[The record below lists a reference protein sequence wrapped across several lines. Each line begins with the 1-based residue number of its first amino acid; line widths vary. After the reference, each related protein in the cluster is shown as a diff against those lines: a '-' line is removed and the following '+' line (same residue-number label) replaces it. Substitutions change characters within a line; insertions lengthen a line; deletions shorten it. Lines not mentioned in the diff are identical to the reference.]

1 MRNSFSASS
10 ALFHSAFL
18 VAAVLAIQL
27 PCGPAPKR
35 QQSSRSGEALST
47 ILVSFNF
54 NVRDNRDHPIKS
66 LSANQ
71 IHISIDGKEQT
82 IESLIPVTPEPVSI
96 VFLVDQSNSRRDSP
110 RGTVYPE
117 LQPAFDCFRRLL
129 ASGASV
135 QVAEFDNEPRPEGGF
150 TTNASELFNSVQ
162 KLARSE
168 PGGATALFDSVAW
181 AAKQVAQRSGYRA
194 IIVTT
199 DGHDNLSRLNS
210 QESIA
215 DVQVAKASLY
225 FVKVSPGGERVESE
239 SLIRSE
245 TNTLTELARRAGG
258 ESLILDKFH
267 GAKAIFDRIAEDIL
281 TSYSVSLRLDSA
293 KPLLELRSLRV
304 TMDGDRL
311 KVFAPSGTY
320 ALPQ

>member
-1 MRNSFSASS
+1 MRNSSSTSS
-10 ALFHSAFL
+10 ALFYGAFL

-35 QQSSRSGEALST
+35 QQSSQSGEAPST

-54 NVRDNRDHPIKS
+54 NVRDNHDHPIKS

-71 IHISIDGKEQT
+71 IHISVDGKEQT
-82 IESLIPVTPEPVSI
+82 VESLIPVTPHPVSI
-96 VFLVDQSNSRRDSP
+96 VFLVDQSNSRRAGP

-117 LQPAFDCFRRLL
+117 LQPALDCFRRLL

-135 QVAEFDNEPRPEGGF
+135 QVAEFDNEPKPEDGF
-150 TTNASELFNSVQ
+150 STTASELFNSMQ

-181 AAKQVAQRSGYRA
+181 ASKQVAQRSGYRA

-199 DGHDNLSRLNS
+199 DGGDNLSRLNS

-215 DVQVAKASLY
+215 EVQVAKASLY
-225 FVKVSPGGERVESE
+225 FVNLSRIERVENE
-239 SLIRSE
+239 SLIRRE

-258 ESLILDKFH
+258 ESLILDKFL
-267 GAKAIFDRIAEDIL
+267 GAKAIFDRIAEDIV
-281 TSYSVSLRLDSA
+281 TSYNVSFRLDSA
-293 KPLLELRSLRV
+293 KPQLELRSLKV

-320 ALPQ
+320 ALPH